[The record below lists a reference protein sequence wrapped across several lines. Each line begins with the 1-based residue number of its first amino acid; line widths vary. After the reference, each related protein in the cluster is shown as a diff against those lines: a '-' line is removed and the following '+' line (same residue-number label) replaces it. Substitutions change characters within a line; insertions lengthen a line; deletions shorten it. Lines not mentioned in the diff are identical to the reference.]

1 MALKSKV
8 TVHVSL
14 ICIELVVISL
24 CASTCFIFVSKLF
37 YIINHAIL
45 YNINAFDFLGRV
57 NSWNADKSYFFL
69 NRICKI
75 AFRSRIV
82 IVFIAS
88 ESYCRSQVSKLQFI
102 TLGINL

>member
-45 YNINAFDFLGRV
+45 YNINAFFILGV
-57 NSWNADKSYFFL
+57 NSLNAEKSKFFEF
-69 NRICKI
+69 
-75 AFRSRIV
+75 A
-82 IVFIAS
+82 
-88 ESYCRSQVSKLQFI
+88 KLLFVV
-102 TLGINL
+102 GVC

>member
-24 CASTCFIFVSKLF
+24 CASTCFIFVLKLF

-45 YNINAFDFLGRV
+45 YEYMLISAQKHKWDIQIFE
-57 NSWNADKSYFFL
+57 
-69 NRICKI
+69 
-75 AFRSRIV
+75 IV
-82 IVFIAS
+82 
-88 ESYCRSQVSKLQFI
+88 ELE
-102 TLGINL
+102 